1 MLKSLGTRIN
11 TGFLLSQ
18 IFPKTTG
25 FGYLFLHT
33 PKNKHFWVLF
43 ETHIIHFWVTFSTH
57 KIKGG
62 TLCTRKTTKD
72 AVRKNLSP
80 NVTRSA
86 DATAPSNLFMQTN
99 WKPIHLSNP
108 SNAMRHSKMK
118 TTQQTSLLHDR
129 MARNMSESV

>member
-1 MLKSLGTRIN
+1 MLSK
-11 TGFLLSQ
+11 

-33 PKNKHFWVLF
+33 PKNKRFWVLF
-43 ETHIIHFWVTFSTH
+43 ETHIIRFWVTFSTH

-80 NVTRSA
+80 SVTQSA

-99 WKPIHLSNP
+99 WKTIHLSNP
-108 SNAMRHSKMK
+108 FNAMRHSKMK
-118 TTQQTSLLHDR
+118 TTQQTSLSPDR
-129 MARNMSESV
+129 MARNMSESVWNEVI

>member
-1 MLKSLGTRIN
+1 M
-11 TGFLLSQ
+11 LSQ

-43 ETHIIHFWVTFSTH
+43 KTHIIHFWVTFSTH

-72 AVRKNLSP
+72 AVRKSLSP
-80 NVTRSA
+80 NVTQSA
-86 DATAPSNLFMQTN
+86 DATTSSNLFMQTN
-99 WKPIHLSNP
+99 SKQIHPSNL

-118 TTQQTSLLHDR
+118 TTQQTSLSPDR
-129 MARNMSESV
+129 MVRNMSESVWNEVI

>member
-1 MLKSLGTRIN
+1 MLY
-11 TGFLLSQ
+11 Q

-33 PKNKHFWVLF
+33 PKNKHFWVFF

-72 AVRKNLSP
+72 AVRKSLSP

-86 DATAPSNLFMQTN
+86 DATAPFNPSMQTSS
-99 WKPIHLSNP
+99 KQIRPSNP
-108 SNAMRHSKMK
+108 SNAMRHSKMR
-118 TTQQTSLLHDR
+118 TTQQTSLSPDR